1 MRFTEHK
8 IEFLLNIKIRWHK
21 FKTMK
26 ILNEKDSETVF
37 KQINKINKN
46 GKERIYGINV
56 FFIFSESD

>member
-1 MRFTEHK
+1 
-8 IEFLLNIKIRWHK
+8 
-21 FKTMK
+21 MK

-37 KQINKINKN
+37 KQINEINKN

>member
-1 MRFTEHK
+1 
-8 IEFLLNIKIRWHK
+8 
-21 FKTMK
+21 MK

-46 GKERIYGINV
+46 GKEIIYGINV